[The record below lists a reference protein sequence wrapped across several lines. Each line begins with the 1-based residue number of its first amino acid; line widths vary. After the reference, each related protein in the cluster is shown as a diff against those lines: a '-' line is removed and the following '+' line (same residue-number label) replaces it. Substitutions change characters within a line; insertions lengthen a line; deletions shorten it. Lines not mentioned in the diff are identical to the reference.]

1 MTGLRLDAVE
11 VHLAG
16 APIVRDLT
24 VDCPAGTFVGL
35 LGPNGSGKS
44 TALRTVYHAL
54 RPRAGAVLLDGVDL
68 HRDLGPRATARQVA
82 ALTQDNAGEV
92 HLRVRDIVA
101 TGRLPHQSSFS
112 PASQN
117 DRTVVTDALSAVG
130 MTGQADRPFAG
141 LSGGEKQR
149 VLLARAL
156 AQQPRVLVLDEPT
169 NHLDIGARLDL
180 LDLVRSLG
188 ITVLAALH
196 DLDLAAAYCDIVHVL
211 ADGELLAAGPPADVL
226 TPELLRQ
233 VFKVAA
239 HRTIHPI
246 TGRPHFAF
254 AALTAPPAPRPA
266 EPADHPSPGPAPAS
280 DTPLSS
286 PPRLEGTP

>member
-1 MTGLRLDAVE
+1 MTGLRLNAVE
-11 VHLAG
+11 IHLDST
-16 APIVRDLT
+16 PIVRNLT
-24 VDCPAGTFVGL
+24 VDCPPGTFVGL

-44 TALRTVYHAL
+44 TVLRAVYHAL
-54 RPRAGAVLLDGVDL
+54 RPRAGAVLLDGVDV
-68 HRDLGPRATARQVA
+68 HRDLGPRATARQIA
-82 ALTQDNAGEV
+82 ALTQEHAGEV
-92 HLRVRDIVA
+92 HLRVRDVVA

-112 PASQN
+112 PVSHD
-117 DRTVVTDALSAVG
+117 DRAVVTDALRTVG
-130 MTGQADRPFAG
+130 MTALAQRPFAD

-180 LDLVRSLG
+180 LELIRSLG

-196 DLDLAAAYCDIVHVL
+196 DLDLAAAYCDLVHVL
-211 ADGELLAAGPPADVL
+211 ADGQLLAAGPPADVL
-226 TPELLRQ
+226 TPDLLRQ

-239 HRTIHPI
+239 HRTVHPL

-254 AALTAPPAPRPA
+254 ASLAAPPAARPG
-266 EPADHPSPGPAPAS
+266 EPSDCPSPTPVGAPPPS
-280 DTPLSS
+280 PLL
-286 PPRLEGTP
+286 LEGTP

>member
-11 VHLAG
+11 VHLDST
-16 APIVRDLT
+16 PIVRNLT

-54 RPRAGAVLLDGVDL
+54 RPRAGAVLLDGVDV
-68 HRDLGPRATARQVA
+68 HRHLGPRATARQVA
-82 ALTQDNAGEV
+82 ALTQEHAGEV
-92 HLRVRDIVA
+92 HLRVGDVVA
-101 TGRLPHQSSFS
+101 TGRLPHQRSFS
-112 PASQN
+112 PSTEEDRAAVA
-117 DRTVVTDALSAVG
+117 DALRTVG
-130 MTGQADRPFAG
+130 MAGRARRPFAD

-180 LDLVRSLG
+180 LDLIRSLG

-196 DLDLAAAYCDIVHVL
+196 DLDLAAAYCDLVHVL
-211 ADGELLAAGPPADVL
+211 ADGQLLAAGPPAEVL
-226 TPELLRQ
+226 TPDLLRQ

-239 HRTIHPI
+239 HRTTHPI

-254 AALTAPPAPRPA
+254 ASLTAPPADQPAGPSDRPP
-266 EPADHPSPGPAPAS
+266 PAHVDAPPLLLHEGPP
-280 DTPLSS
+280 
-286 PPRLEGTP
+286 